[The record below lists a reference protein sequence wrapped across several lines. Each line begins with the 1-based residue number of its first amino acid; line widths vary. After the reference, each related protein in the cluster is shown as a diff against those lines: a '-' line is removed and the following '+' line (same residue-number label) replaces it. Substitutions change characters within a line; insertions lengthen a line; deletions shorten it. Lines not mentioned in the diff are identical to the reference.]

1 MQKKLRLFTTLFF
14 TCLWAVTQAQSQQ
27 IGTPE
32 QKTTAIQFM
41 YFLEQDMQDNAIS
54 MIDGH
59 KTIVNK
65 TFKDKL
71 KEATKQI
78 AIAIKKADPGIIP
91 VKEKEGTRYSYCY
104 YNKELQFPEQ
114 YQADI
119 FFFSDDATKISKVIF
134 YTPEELKKKRIER
147 EKSASKIKS

>member
-1 MQKKLRLFTTLFF
+1 
-14 TCLWAVTQAQSQQ
+14 
-27 IGTPE
+27 
-32 QKTTAIQFM
+32 M

-54 MIDGH
+54 MIDEH
-59 KTIVNK
+59 KIIVNK
-65 TFKDKL
+65 AFKDKL

-78 AIAIKKADPGIIP
+78 AIAIKKAEPGIIP
-91 VKEKEGTRYSYCY
+91 VKEKEGTRYTYCY
-104 YNKELQFPEQ
+104 YNKDLQFPEL

-147 EKSASKIKS
+147 EKSAAPPKIKN